1 MARIMYRKAAGA
13 VRTGLFAI
21 AGIVLAL
28 APLGSAEAQPEK
40 VVELFTSQGCSSC
53 PPADRLAERLV
64 SEDESVLTVLM
75 PVDYWDYLGW
85 KDTLASPVHSQRQR
99 AYAAR
104 RGDRSVY
111 TPQMVIN
118 GDEHVVGSRESEVL
132 AALSRAEPF
141 SASVDL
147 KISDMVVEA
156 RVDGRLPEGR
166 DMATIYFLRIEEES
180 LVSIGRG
187 ENAGRK
193 IRYVNVVRNLQ
204 PIGMW
209 SGGAETFRMP
219 KSKLMLKGDARCAVL
234 VQVEDQ
240 DGPGAIV
247 GAAVL
252 DWRGNY

>member
-1 MARIMYRKAAGA
+1 LL
-13 VRTGLFAI
+13 VF
-21 AGIVLAL
+21 AGIAATA
-28 APLGSAEAQPEK
+28 APWNGAHAQPEK

-53 PPADRLAERLV
+53 PPADRFAERLV
-64 SEDESVLTVLM
+64 AEDSSVLTVLM

-118 GDEHVVGSRESEVL
+118 GDEHVVGSRENEVL
-132 AALSRAEPF
+132 AALGRAAPF
-141 SASVDL
+141 SATVDL
-147 KISDMVVEA
+147 KISDMVVQA
-156 RVDGRLPEGR
+156 TVDGTLPEGR
-166 DMATIYFLRIEEES
+166 KMATIYFLRIKEEA
-180 LVSIGRG
+180 LIDIGRG

-209 SGGAETFRMP
+209 SGGKETFRMP
-219 KSKLMLKGDARCAVL
+219 KSKLMLKGDARCAIL

-247 GAAVL
+247 GAAL
-252 DWRGNY
+252 MDWRSAL